1 MALKEK
7 INMWMKINDRLTV
20 METFPS
26 KKKQQTKRDGQNG
39 KCSKLRKAERLKHE
53 SIASH
58 TIQIHDRACHH
69 RNTGNKSKQRIY
81 LPHSNKAVSNKQ
93 YLHT

>member
-1 MALKEK
+1 
-7 INMWMKINDRLTV
+7 MKV
-20 METFPS
+20 METCPS
-26 KKKQQTKRDGQNG
+26 KKKYQTKRDGQNG
-39 KCSKLRKAERLKHE
+39 KCSKLKRAERLKHNK

-58 TIQIHDRACHH
+58 RIQIHDRTCHH

-93 YLHT
+93 